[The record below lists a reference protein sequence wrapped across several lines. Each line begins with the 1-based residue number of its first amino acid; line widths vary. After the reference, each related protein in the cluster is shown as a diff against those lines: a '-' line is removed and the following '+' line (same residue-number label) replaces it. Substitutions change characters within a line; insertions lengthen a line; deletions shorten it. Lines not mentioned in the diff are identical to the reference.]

1 MNAQTQPLPLLVA
14 ELRAAKTAEKLAAD
28 HRLNIEIQIVA
39 MFPAP
44 ADGEGTVKQDDVT
57 ITFKT
62 NRTVDTGALQS
73 AWDSLNANGQ
83 KAFTWKA
90 GLDLKQY
97 RAIQELDPESFGQ
110 LAAFVTSK
118 PAKPAITLKD

>member
-1 MNAQTQPLPLLVA
+1 MNAQTKPLPLLVA
-14 ELRAAKTAEKLAAD
+14 ELRAAKTAENLAAA
-28 HRLNIEIQIVA
+28 HRLAIEAQIIA
-39 MFPAP
+39 LIPAP
-44 ADGEGTVKQDDVT
+44 ADGEGTVKQDDLT

-73 AWDSLNANGQ
+73 AWDGLNANGQ

-97 RAIQELDPESFGQ
+97 RAIQDLDPTAFGQ